1 MTAFPHAEAGL
12 LEVMSQASQAV
23 TSAEF
28 CSSYNE
34 KNLRRKLET
43 QGQFCAE
50 CEFRSPHDAQAID
63 KYVSEMAAKQSAED
77 LYFAKL
83 AEQHALELDCSAS
96 FAQQIQEGKLTEADQ
111 KNLRDRFATARAAKQ
126 KIIQATQQLQR
137 PDSLRKVCPLSLAEL
152 KSQPLPRDLNSKD
165 DEICEQLIKARL
177 AYQSVAQSM
186 PLISAPAVRS
196 FFEKYANLPEGA
208 ELETLQRSL
217 DDSIRKTY
225 GEAKKE
231 VAAEAGQLRNT
242 LKTKGGAGFSRE
254 ERYSLLQDPRIIQE
268 VLRQQGGGKELE
280 AVACQASARYGKGA
294 DALDNVLT
302 FGSLALSGGAAVT
315 AKVGSVAAKVAQ
327 GMQQARSAGLL
338 TFAATR
344 ALQVSALA
352 ADGLSAYSQ
361 LEKDCKLSMR
371 AKGTEGGQCVSA
383 PEVERIGQDGCV
395 LESSLTVIG
404 FGLVTAEPA
413 VNLARKALRPKL
425 SEVAARAEEALQEG
439 AVKGRNKAGEI
450 AKTPGLQN
458 SESPPVAT
466 APSDLTRTQ
475 RVTRASTKTVRS
487 NARKSYTDK
496 YLNID
501 ITTPEQN
508 RAWIARAE
516 APPDP
521 NNPVLFVEFEHSKLQ
536 YMNTKTK
543 DKNFV
548 TATTNRNKMLLFER
562 IDELQ
567 KKYPD
572 LVIERYSDF
581 KSSRLA
587 LSGKRPKGLDEEL
600 AKIFKEVNTDFTDEL
615 LGQGKHSG
623 ELAVVRAEDKP
634 DLWFRAGC
642 GSRPGWAYAATRFAR
657 RQQTGNV
664 MTACD
669 APDVR
674 QALDETYRAAE
685 AKRAHLETVFK
696 DSWLMKGPAGEKELS
711 LEVVKLLRK
720 SDTPEEIRQKIIRE
734 RGIKISA
741 EDSQILFEYAKHTDE
756 FSPNLYIPERRIVN
770 LDGAEKG
777 GISADFIN
785 AGAWNSVETNAALRR
800 AKNVD
805 EAIEFARQGE
815 RQVTDVF
822 DRRRK
827 ALLNITGGQ
836 CSGEDC
842 AESFHKIMSYED
854 KKKMMDRIASNPDTR
869 GIRVATIPDKVP
881 AQYRNTLSTHGES
894 IARYVT
900 HELEKILPQNRLD
913 KMTLGID
920 MQTRELNE
928 GKVRAIVGIDPRTP
942 LKSAEQKKINL
953 ALRRALLRFNQDQK
967 TVYGINSNYRP

>member
-1 MTAFPHAEAGL
+1 MAFSHAEAGL
-12 LEVMSQASQAV
+12 LEVMSQASQTV

-34 KNLRRKLET
+34 KSVRRKLET
-43 QGQFCAE
+43 QGQFCAD
-50 CEFRSPHDAQAID
+50 CEFQSPHEPQAIERYLD
-63 KYVSEMAAKQSAED
+63 QMVAKQSAED

-96 FAQQIQEGKLTEADQ
+96 FAQQIREGKLTDADQ

-126 KIIQATQQLQR
+126 RIIQATQQLQR
-137 PDSLRKVCPLSLAEL
+137 PDSLRKVCPLSLEEL

-165 DEICEQLIKARL
+165 DEICGQLIRARL
-177 AYQSVAQSM
+177 AYQSIAQSM

-196 FFEKYANLPEGA
+196 FFEKYTNLPEGP

-217 DDSIRKTY
+217 DESIRQTY
-225 GEAKKE
+225 GEAEKE
-231 VAAEAGQLRNT
+231 VSAEARQLRNI

-254 ERYSLLQDPRIIQE
+254 ERYSLLQDPRVVHE

-280 AVACQASARYGKGA
+280 AVACSASARYGKGA

-315 AKVGSVAAKVAQ
+315 ARVGSVAAKVAQ

-338 TFAATR
+338 SLSATR
-344 ALQVSALA
+344 ALQISAFA
-352 ADGLSAYSQ
+352 ADGLSSYSQ

-383 PEVERIGQDGCV
+383 PEVERIGQDGCL

-404 FGLVTAEPA
+404 FGLVAAEPA
-413 VNLARKALRPKL
+413 VSLARRTLKPKL

-439 AVKGRNKAGEI
+439 AAKGRTAKADEI
-450 AKTPGLQN
+450 AKTQERQQTELAPV
-458 SESPPVAT
+458 SPPAT
-466 APSDLTRTQ
+466 DLTRTE
-475 RVTRASTKTVRS
+475 RVTRVRAKTART
-487 NARKSYTDK
+487 NARKAYTDK
-496 YLNID
+496 YLNLE

-516 APPDP
+516 APYDP
-521 NNPVLFVEFEHSKLQ
+521 KKPTLFLEVEHSKLQ
-536 YMNTKTK
+536 YMNTQTK

-548 TATTNRNKMLLFER
+548 TATTNRHKMLLFQR
-562 IDELQ
+562 IDELE
-567 KKYPD
+567 KKYPG

-581 KSSRLA
+581 KSSRFA
-587 LSGKRPKGLDEEL
+587 LTGRIPKDIDNEL
-600 AKIFKEVNTDFTDEL
+600 AKIFKEVNNDFTDEL
-615 LGQGKHSG
+615 LARGKHSG
-623 ELAVVRAEDKP
+623 ELAVGRAEDKP

-657 RQQTGNV
+657 RQQSGNV

-720 SDTPEEIRQKIIRE
+720 SDTPEEIRQKIMRE

-741 EDSQILFEYAKHTDE
+741 EDSQILFEYGKHTDE

-785 AGAWNSVETNAALRR
+785 AGAWNSIETNSALRR

-815 RQVTDVF
+815 RRVTEVF
-822 DRRRK
+822 DRRRN

-842 AESFHKIMSYED
+842 AESFKKVMSYED

-869 GIRVATIPDKVP
+869 DVRVAAIPDKVP
-881 AQYRNTLSTHGES
+881 AQYRNALSTHGES

-900 HELEKILPQNRLD
+900 RELEKILPQNRFD
-913 KMTLGID
+913 KMTVGID

-953 ALRRALLRFNQDQK
+953 ALRRALLRYNQDQK
-967 TVYGINSNYRP
+967 TLFGINSNYRP